1 MHLHNKRIIG
11 IAGGIFLMAAAFGWP
26 QTSTPGRPGNTQAPG
41 TPAQTR
47 PQSTPIPEDIDPNDP
62 ALPAWMR
69 PVAPPVTPPAPDVTP
84 RPGGVV
90 PGAVSRD
97 KNGFLI
103 RKDVDEVT
111 LHASVLDQRQHVV
124 PALRAPDFQVFEN
137 DEPQRI
143 TGFSHED
150 IPVSLGILVD
160 NSGSMRDKRAAVT
173 KAVLNLVRASN
184 PQDEVFIVN
193 FNDEPYL
200 DQDFTIDMGLLNEAL
215 DRVDS
220 RGGTALY
227 DAVIAAATHLATG
240 ARREK
245 KVLLAVT
252 DGEDNES
259 NRSLEQAIRAVQDDN
274 GPVVYTIGILG
285 KEGRERRAKR
295 ALTELSSQ
303 TGGMAFFPKNLSEVD
318 EVSQAV
324 AHDIRNQYTIAYK
337 PSNPQSKG
345 GYRRIKVTA
354 HTAGSHDLQVRTRS
368 GYFAGQQKSN

>member
-1 MHLHNKRIIG
+1 M
-11 IAGGIFLMAAAFGWP
+11 AGGIFLMAAAFGWP
-26 QTSTPGRPGNTQAPG
+26 QTSTPGQQGNTQTPG
-41 TPAQTR
+41 IPAQTR
-47 PQSTPIPEDIDPNDP
+47 PQATPLPEDIDPNDP

-69 PVAPPVTPPAPDVTP
+69 PASPVKPLPPDVTP
-84 RPGGVV
+84 PPGGTV
-90 PGAVSRD
+90 PGAVSKD
-97 KNGFLI
+97 KDGFRI
-103 RKDVDEVT
+103 RKEVDEVT
-111 LHASVLDQRQHVV
+111 LHASVLDPHQHSVS
-124 PALRAPDFQVFEN
+124 ALRVADFQVFEN

-143 TGFSHED
+143 TVFSHED

-160 NSGSMRDKRAAVT
+160 NSGSMRDKRAAVA

-200 DQDFTIDMGLLNEAL
+200 DQDFTIDMGLLHEAL

-259 NRSLEQAIRAVQDDN
+259 NRSLEQAIRAVQDDS

-295 ALTELSSQ
+295 ALTELSTQ

-337 PSNPQSKG
+337 PSNPQSNG

-368 GYFAGQQKSN
+368 GYFAGQQRTK